1 MKYPRSFGSDFLEK
15 MSLVI
20 ARSLAL
26 LLSVGLMAT
35 TYRAMSEG
43 EGQSS
48 VMVQAGLFV
57 LLLSLCFRSSKVSW
71 QLRSKIIV
79 GLAIAA
85 ALSGVIRISGVS
97 YTTYAFL
104 LFASGLSALVVELRM
119 AMFVSLLSTLF
130 FASAGHFLGD
140 GSLLRTVAQFFAVF
154 GLSAALI
161 YSVSSLVQQLRS
173 SLDAERQLRQSLEK
187 EQQQLKQQQEQ
198 FSLLASVG
206 QVGLFDY
213 EFGSGE
219 LLATRPLL
227 ERIGIDA
234 DQQRVSLQSFIERMP
249 ESAQSTFIGEVE
261 RASQL
266 SPGESFEF
274 KHPQYDADGSL
285 RTISVKGVLVE
296 RQGRLMALGSSV
308 DITSETAAA
317 AKVTALAANLEA
329 VSQAGG
335 VGVIEYYPQTGIM
348 EVNAEVCR
356 RLGRAVSDN
365 CFHASEYRKHLGYQD
380 SVAKRS
386 ALNEELSQLPL
397 GSVQRFDEVM
407 NTADGK
413 TLYLRI
419 ARKRFVS
426 EEQERIVGVSVDVT
440 AEHEAAQKA
449 QQQAQQLELMAEG
462 GKVGFFE
469 VSLTKGTMSGNAVL
483 MAREG
488 LEPDAVVSMEQVV
501 GRVPEAEREAFQLDV
516 QRAIEAGPGAVTT
529 FTHPYVTAAG
539 ETIHVR
545 VHATT
550 EMRDN
555 ELMAYGASVDITEEL
570 KAKEVAENQAAHL
583 GVLTEQGKIGLFEF
597 DLEHEVFYAN
607 SVICERM
614 GLAPDAGSFNQE
626 VLINSMPIE
635 SRASVIAN
643 IERGKRRE
651 VIGFHTS
658 TVDQYYPDGS
668 LHKLR
673 IYEQLVERDGRPF
686 FVGASV
692 DVTEEVSAKE
702 RAEAAATS
710 LKEQQ
715 DRQAQMYAVIGHE
728 LRTPAASL
736 QMMLEDLE
744 EGETLNSD
752 LVGANIEQLLSVI
765 DTLRAVAQ
773 PDRVAKAA
781 YANVHLDEMLLQ
793 QAEGLTPLAQRNA
806 VQLQTDLT
814 GLTSQPVRIQ
824 KTLLQ
829 QVLVNLVKNALIHSG
844 GSQIKLGASGE
855 LVDAGR
861 KRIQIWVADDGK
873 GMPDDRVEQLF
884 EAFVRGST
892 EAEGTG
898 LGLHICREIIQNMGG
913 SLRYETA
920 ELGGACFVIELEV
933 ELAEVELASEEA
945 AAAQASESQSPLQ
958 GLRVLLA
965 EDNKTIQMLTQKM
978 LTKQGAQVQVCD
990 NGAEALAAYKPGAF
1004 DLVLSDI
1011 FMPQMNGYEF
1021 VAALREQGYRGKVI
1035 GLTAATI
1042 GEETDKMLASGADA
1056 VLSKPINTAALNAEL
1071 AADAVDE

>member
-1 MKYPRSFGSDFLEK
+1 MNYPRSFGSDFLEK

-26 LLSVGLMAT
+26 LLAFGLMAS

-48 VMVQAGLFV
+48 VMIQAGLFV
-57 LLLSLCFRSSKVSW
+57 VLLSLCFRSSKVSW

-79 GLAIAA
+79 GLAIAV
-85 ALSGVIRISGVS
+85 ALSGVLRNSGVN
-97 YTTYAFL
+97 YTTYSFL
-104 LFASGLSALVVELRM
+104 LFASGLLALVVELRM

-140 GSLLRTVAQFFAVF
+140 GSLLRTLVQFFVVF
-154 GLSAALI
+154 GLSSALI
-161 YSVSSLVQQLRS
+161 YSVSRLVQQLRN

-198 FSLLASVG
+198 FTLLASVG

-274 KHPQYDADGSL
+274 KHPQYDVDGSL

-296 RQGRLMALGSSV
+296 RQGRLIALGSSV

-317 AKVTALAANLEA
+317 AKVTALAANLEV
-329 VSQAGG
+329 VSQAVG
-335 VGVIEYYPQTGIM
+335 VGLVEFCPQTGIM
-348 EVNAEVCR
+348 EVNAEVCH
-356 RLGRAVSDN
+356 RLGRAASDN
-365 CFHASEYRKHLGYQD
+365 RFHGSEYCKHLSPEGVEEYL
-380 SVAKRS
+380 
-386 ALNEELSQLPL
+386 ALNEKLSQLPL
-397 GSVQRFDEVM
+397 GAIQRFDQVIT
-407 NTADGK
+407 TADGK
-413 TLYLRI
+413 TLHLRV
-419 ARKRFVS
+419 ARMRFVS
-426 EEQERIVGVSVDVT
+426 QGRERIVGVSIDVT
-440 AEHEAAQKA
+440 AEHEAAERA
-449 QQQAQQLELMAEG
+449 QQQAQQL
-462 GKVGFFE
+462 
-469 VSLTKGTMSGNAVL
+469 S
-483 MAREG
+483 
-488 LEPDAVVSMEQVV
+488 
-501 GRVPEAEREAFQLDV
+501 
-516 QRAIEAGPGAVTT
+516 
-529 FTHPYVTAAG
+529 
-539 ETIHVR
+539 
-545 VHATT
+545 
-550 EMRDN
+550 
-555 ELMAYGASVDITEEL
+555 
-570 KAKEVAENQAAHL
+570 
-583 GVLTEQGKIGLFEF
+583 VLTEQGKIGLFEF
-597 DLEHEVFYAN
+597 DLEHEVFSAN
-607 SVICERM
+607 SVICERI
-614 GLAPDAGSFNQE
+614 GLAPDAGSFTQE

-635 SRASVIAN
+635 SRASAIAQ

-651 VIGFHTS
+651 AIDFHTS

-692 DVTEEVSAKE
+692 DVTEEVSSKE

-715 DRQAQMYAVIGHE
+715 NRQAQMYAVIGHE

-736 QMMLEDLE
+736 QMMLEDLA

-773 PDRVAKAA
+773 PGRVARTA

-806 VQLQTDLT
+806 VQLRTDLT
-814 GLTSQPVRIQ
+814 GLTGQPVRIQ
-824 KTLLQ
+824 KTLLR
-829 QVLVNLVKNALIHSG
+829 QVIANLVKNALIHSG
-844 GSQIKLGASGE
+844 GRQIRLGASGE

-861 KRIQIWVADDGK
+861 KLIQIWVADDGK
-873 GMPDDRVEQLF
+873 GIPADKVEQLF

-898 LGLHICREIIQNMGG
+898 LGLHICRQIIQNMGG
-913 SLRYETA
+913 SLRYEPA
-920 ELGGACFVIELEV
+920 ELGGACFVIKLEV
-933 ELAEVELASEEA
+933 ELADVELASGEA
-945 AAAQASESQSPLQ
+945 AAAQVRESQSPLQ
-958 GLRVLLA
+958 GLRVLMA
-965 EDNKTIQMLTQKM
+965 EDNKTIQMLTHKM
-978 LTKQGAQVQVCD
+978 LTKQGAEVQVCN
-990 NGAEALAAYKPGAF
+990 NGAEALAAYNPGAF

-1042 GEETDKMLASGADA
+1042 GEETDKMLASGADV
-1056 VLSKPINTAALNAEL
+1056 VLSKPINIAALNAEL
-1071 AADAVDE
+1071 AADVVDE